1 MEVHAWYTGGSKDE
15 RTIFDKRQKWNVATD
30 DGQARAEEGLG
41 KRVYGIGKIFCF
53 PRPKGLTFNCQLG
66 AEESAKGKES
76 EFSL

>member
-41 KRVYGIGKIFCF
+41 KRVIRNWKNI
-53 PRPKGLTFNCQLG
+53 L
-66 AEESAKGKES
+66 
-76 EFSL
+76 FSTPQRADI